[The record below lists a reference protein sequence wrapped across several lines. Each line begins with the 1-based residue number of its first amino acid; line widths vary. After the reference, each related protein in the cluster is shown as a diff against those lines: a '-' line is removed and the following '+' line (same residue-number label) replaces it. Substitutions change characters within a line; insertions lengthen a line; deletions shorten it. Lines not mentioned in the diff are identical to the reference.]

1 MATVSETLFSESEA
15 PIGVGGA
22 QQVSSVAL
30 FTIRLPGQPFE
41 LSHPLPISEAAL
53 AGSMGS

>member
-1 MATVSETLFSESEA
+1 MATVSETLFQRVKPLLGWE
-15 PIGVGGA
+15 A

-41 LSHPLPISEAAL
+41 LSHRPSDF
-53 AGSMGS
+53 GSRLGR